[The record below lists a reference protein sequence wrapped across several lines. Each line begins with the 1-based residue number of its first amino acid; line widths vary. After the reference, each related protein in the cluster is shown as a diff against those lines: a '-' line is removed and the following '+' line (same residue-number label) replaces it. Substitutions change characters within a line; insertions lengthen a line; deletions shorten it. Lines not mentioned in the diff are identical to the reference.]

1 MEGSVSA
8 QGNRKTI
15 QHTLGGVVSKILVTE
30 GKAVQEGDLL
40 VQLNPLSSDAN
51 LATSTLQLINLL
63 ASESRLRSE
72 RSDSAVIVWLG
83 EAQRMAKDPRMVEA
97 MQVQSKLFEARRN
110 EYQISL
116 RTKKRQLELLI
127 SDVKNAQLMATEGLL
142 PKLDANNMEREALRQ
157 EAELSQLVN
166 ARLSKIDSDLSEI
179 LGLKEGVQAKVQS
192 LSFDRAQYDV
202 RSPVDGVVSS
212 LRVNTLGGWSRLHRP

>member
-1 MEGSVSA
+1 MDRLLNAYRAEDLTKRDLSPPVSESIQLGSVLSWGILAFFLSFALWSNYSPIDEGAAVEGSVSA

-127 SDVKNAQLMATEGLL
+127 SDVKNAQLMSTEG
-142 PKLDANNMEREALRQ
+142 
-157 EAELSQLVN
+157 
-166 ARLSKIDSDLSEI
+166 
-179 LGLKEGVQAKVQS
+179 
-192 LSFDRAQYDV
+192 
-202 RSPVDGVVSS
+202 
-212 LRVNTLGGWSRLHRP
+212 